1 MVTSLSLWLLSDRE
15 AKSAVSGVQAPPV
28 KTEAP
33 LVPGA
38 KPPAGKTD
46 ANAAVKTPADKPAA
60 KTTAPATTTPS
71 SGRPALQPAPKK

>member
-46 ANAAVKTPADKPAA
+46 ANAAVKTPA
-60 KTTAPATTTPS
+60 PATTTPS